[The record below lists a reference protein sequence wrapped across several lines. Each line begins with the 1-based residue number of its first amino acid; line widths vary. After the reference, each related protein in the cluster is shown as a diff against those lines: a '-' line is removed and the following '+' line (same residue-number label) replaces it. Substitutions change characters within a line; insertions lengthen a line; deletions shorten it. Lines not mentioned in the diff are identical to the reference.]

1 MIDITNLIL
10 IRNLTTRLD
19 ALSQQIGSLVGILV
33 SQSQTSIVNTWSDL
47 DTLPALEDKAT
58 IQTLGRDSIYDGMST
73 RWIYLINAPSAVI
86 DGAKFKKLTTGPNT
100 AGVFLNLDY
109 RA

>member
-10 IRNLTTRLD
+10 IRNLTRRLD

-33 SQSQTSIVNTWSDL
+33 SHSQTSVVNTWSDL
-47 DTLPALEDKAT
+47 DTLQALEDKAT
-58 IQTLGRDSIYDGMST
+58 IQTIGRDTIYDGMST
-73 RWIYLINAPSAVI
+73 RWMYLTNAPSAVI
-86 DGAKFKKLTTGPNT
+86 DGAKFKKLVIGPNT
-100 AGVFLNLDY
+100 TGVFLNLDY